1 MGTINRGSAGW
12 SGGNKDVGAGVGVG
26 AKPKLGV
33 KVSPNYRACS
43 NTFQSKIHSFKTL
56 FNQTCGSAKRPRPTT
71 AVLNTFANWINKG
84 AIVQTCSNAQ
94 VGRWARDC
102 KKNFNPRTV
111 TPATCR
117 SILTTAFGKNTIKAV
132 ARTKTGSFMV
142 ATTPT
147 WKGQPFCFPK

>member
-12 SGGNKDVGAGVGVG
+12 GGGNKGLDVGTQ
-26 AKPKLGV
+26 PKLGV

-111 TPATCR
+111 TPTTCR